1 MTQNKIPWTLAAL
14 AIATF
19 AGCGGDQ
26 AGTPA
31 GGASKPPASA
41 GSTPPT
47 PQPMEQQA
55 PAPERV
61 KAQVGVGV
69 KGTGYGGDMIT
80 EPIRARFR
88 AEERIDFLQIEH
100 QMNIFKAANDRL
112 PKSQEEFMEQIVK
125 PLGIKL
131 PELPAGERYIYDPK
145 TGELMVERPR

>member
-1 MTQNKIPWTLAAL
+1 MTRTKIQWTLAAL
-14 AIATF
+14 AMAAC
-19 AGCGGDQ
+19 AGCGTQ
-26 AGTPA
+26 PATPT
-31 GGASKPPASA
+31 GGAPKPPVSA
-41 GSTPPT
+41 AAPP
-47 PQPMEQQA
+47 PPAPVQEQPAE
-55 PAPERV
+55 PERV
-61 KAQVGVGV
+61 KAEVGVGV

-112 PKSQEEFMEQIVK
+112 PKSQEEYMEQIIK

-131 PELPAGERYIYDPK
+131 PELPSGQRYVYDPK